1 MSKVI
6 VIGGGAS
13 GMVSAIVAARRGCSV
28 TILERNSSLGKKIL
42 VTGNGKCNYFN
53 DDFDIRHYNSNNID
67 ILSNIINDSNKKR
80 VLDFFESIG
89 VVPDIKN
96 GYYYPYS
103 NQAVSILNSL
113 LIEINKLNIKV
124 INNYLVNNIAKRDNK
139 YVIND
144 EYSCDKVIVSAGS
157 YSYYNYDVNSYD
169 LVKDVD
175 VIKPLPALVQLVINN
190 NITKKW
196 AGVRIYS
203 NVKLYEDNKFVREE
217 NGEVMFTNYGVSG
230 ICIMQLSGIIA
241 RGIDNNKRYSL
252 VFNFVPDICDNVSDM
267 VKYLDSYDKKCSK
280 RKVIEIF
287 DNLINY
293 KLGNILVSDYLDKY
307 YCELNDKEKID
318 VASKLVSYKVMVNDT
333 KGYKESQVCS
343 GGVSLDSINI
353 NTMEVINSS
362 GLYVTGELL
371 DVNGDCGGYNLG
383 FAWLSGII
391 AGSSVGDNDD

>member
-13 GMVSAIVAARRGCSV
+13 GMVSAIVAARRGGNV
-28 TILERNSSLGKKIL
+28 TILERNGSLGKKIL

-53 DDFDIRHYNSNNID
+53 DDFDVKHYNSNNID
-67 ILSNIINDSNKKR
+67 ILSNIINDNNKKR
-80 VLDFFESIG
+80 VLYFFESIG
-89 VVPDIKN
+89 VVPNIKN

-113 LIEINKLNIKV
+113 LIEINKLNIRV

-139 YVIND
+139 YIIND

-157 YSYYNYDVNSYD
+157 YSYYNYDVNSYN
-169 LVKDVD
+169 LIKDVD
-175 VIKPLPALVQLVINN
+175 VIKPLPALVQLVIND

-203 NVKLYEDNKFVREE
+203 NVKLYEDNKFIREE

-241 RGIDNNKRYSL
+241 RGIDNDKRYSL

-293 KLGNILVSDYLDKY
+293 KLGNILASDYLDKY

-318 VASKLVSYKVMVNDT
+318 VVSKLVSYIVMVNDT

-353 NTMEVINSS
+353 NTMEVINSP